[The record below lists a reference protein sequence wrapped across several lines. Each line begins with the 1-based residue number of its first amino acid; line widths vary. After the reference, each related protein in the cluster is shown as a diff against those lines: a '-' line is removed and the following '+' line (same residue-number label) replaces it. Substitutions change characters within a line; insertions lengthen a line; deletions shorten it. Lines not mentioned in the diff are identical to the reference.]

1 LHSIKQNYKIFILFF
16 VQLVIIGIAS
26 NIVGPLI
33 PILSDYFQV
42 NLSLLGFTSS
52 LNAFGILIIS
62 IFSGFLSERF
72 GKRRLLIIGNIIFVF
87 SFLGL
92 FFSKSYLF
100 FTICYLIFGFSWGIV
115 YINSVSII
123 NDFYKNNKTKIIIL
137 LNLGWMFGTLIGPLF
152 VSGALYFNLN
162 WRYLFIMVIIINLIL
177 LFVIIFFKIVYFK
190 YDKKSDFLNILKA
203 NKNFF
208 KNRVFIYCGIIIFF
222 QFGIGNIFQTWL
234 TTYLIKFNIVLQY
247 SSLILSIYMLFFCLG
262 MIFKS
267 FLANKLNEKKII
279 LLFSIFSFIFLICSL
294 IIQQMFIKIIFILL
308 FGFSIS
314 AISTTALSISIKN
327 NIKFPSFTTSIMTSF
342 GYLGVVIFQYSVGY
356 LIGRF
361 SYDYLLIFSVAVLLL
376 LILFSILLNI
386 HKNFV

>member
-1 LHSIKQNYKIFILFF
+1 MHSIKQNYKIFILFF